1 MFFRTTKKLEA
12 TVDDYLDAVSQGM
25 LVFSEGIKDYLAGN
39 AESFC
44 GRIEAIRELEN
55 AADQLRRSI
64 ETSLY
69 SHSLIPEHRG
79 DVLGLLERVDDV
91 IDRAKKTLKQFHVE
105 SPDIPEEI
113 HPDFVEL
120 TRVAV
125 LGAEAAV
132 TATRAYFKNLS
143 AVKDHLHKV
152 YFYEKEA
159 DRVGD
164 LLKGKIFQSE
174 DLDLARKG
182 HLRTFVVNIDRIAD
196 EAQGVADR
204 LAISVIKRTL

>member
-39 AESFC
+39 SESFC
-44 GRIEAIRELEN
+44 GRIDAIRELEN

-105 SPDIPEEI
+105 SPDIPEAI
-113 HPDFVEL
+113 HSDFVEL
-120 TRVAV
+120 TRVA
-125 LGAEAAV
+125 
-132 TATRAYFKNLS
+132 FS
-143 AVKDHLHKV
+143 AP
-152 YFYEKEA
+152 
-159 DRVGD
+159 RP
-164 LLKGKIFQSE
+164 
-174 DLDLARKG
+174 R
-182 HLRTFVVNIDRIAD
+182 
-196 EAQGVADR
+196 
-204 LAISVIKRTL
+204 